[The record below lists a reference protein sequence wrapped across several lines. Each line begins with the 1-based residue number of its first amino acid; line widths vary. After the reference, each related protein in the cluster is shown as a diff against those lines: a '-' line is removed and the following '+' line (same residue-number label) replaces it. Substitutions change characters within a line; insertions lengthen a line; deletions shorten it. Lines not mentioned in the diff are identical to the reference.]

1 MFRLRLVITEGTQFD
16 YRYDELMRH
25 NIDVNPGSTILEIL
39 EDVKKLPLHILN
51 QPYSSQIRDHLYLMH
66 PDTHERLEEEK
77 KLSDYDIQDGGILR
91 IMSAVR

>member
-1 MFRLRLVITEGTQFD
+1 MLRLIVTEGTQFD
-16 YRYDELMRH
+16 DRYDEVMRH
-25 NIDVNPGSTILEIL
+25 TVEVNPESTILEIL

-66 PDTHERLEEEK
+66 PDTHERLEKEK
-77 KLSDYDIQDGGILR
+77 KLSDYDIQEGGILR